1 MNKDFNLFRLNCM
14 MEDNK
19 SKNYNSIIVSLVS
32 ELLYEN
38 DNGEIN
44 REECYSYIVNN
55 LKVKL
60 QKDLFIRIVEKS
72 ANFIHVPNKNDV
84 GIKLT
89 DKKYAEINLNI
100 TNHSIDKHINNF
112 LDKENLPRKLKKA
125 IESLLF
131 QAIYENINSFTIQ
144 NIDSIVPVN
153 AKENYSVEEINVFN
167 NFLSDSSI
175 EKNTVLFN
183 TFLKAVEFAIITSGK
198 GVNEF
203 TKGVFQGKEYLLDA
217 NIIFRL
223 LGVGGNE
230 RQASLINL
238 IDQCNHQGIKFLYT
252 NESYQE
258 FKRKVDA
265 SISDIK
271 RATENKSIELL
282 QEMLLEDN
290 VEFNEG
296 FITHYAQCKI
306 DKHVRSPEQ
315 YEIKIMSDFR
325 ILCAKHKISP
335 LTLNGNLKARDIERM
350 QESLYKEKKDI
361 NQYSN
366 YTKTAAKV
374 DATNVLSVNYIRGQ
388 NNYNYSDI
396 KSFYLSTDRTL
407 NGILAKKADNKIAE
421 TILPSQLFILHNS
434 LSDDVD
440 EKDYEAFTKFLKRR
454 TTEFKYSGRQVL
466 SYIDEIRNHTVEP
479 ENIKEILK
487 AYSDKKYD
495 TTLLEIDVEPE
506 YVSIREFAETY
517 IDTKLKKAEL
527 GDEKYNRVL
536 ENSLKDFPTLL
547 TSAKNTVRII
557 DVLITI
563 LLIPITGLVVK
574 KLVDDLL
581 TVVIAIIIV
590 ETIKFILSTRLN
602 IYSEWTKNI
611 FIRKI
616 EKSSYH
622 KTFKSVDRTYIK
634 KAKDF
639 IDGEIKIWK

>member
-1 MNKDFNLFRLNCM
+1 MNKNFNLFRLNCM

-19 SKNYNSIIVSLVS
+19 SKNYNAIIVSLVS
-32 ELLYEN
+32 ELLFEN
-38 DNGEIN
+38 DNVEIN
-44 REECYSYIVNN
+44 REECYSYIVND
-55 LKVKL
+55 LKIKL
-60 QKDLFIRIVEKS
+60 QKDLFVKILEKS
-72 ANFIHVPNKNDV
+72 TNFVHTPKQTDV

-89 DKKYAEINLNI
+89 DKKYAEINNNV
-100 TNHSIDKHINNF
+100 TNHSIGKYIDDF
-112 LDKENLPRKLKKA
+112 LHKEKLSTDLKSS

-153 AKENYSVEEINVFN
+153 AKENYSVEEINAFN
-167 NFLSDSSI
+167 NFLSDSNR

-198 GVNEF
+198 GVSEF
-203 TKGVFQGKEYLLDA
+203 TKGVFEGKEYLLDA

-223 LGVGGNE
+223 LGVGGTE

-238 IDQCNHQGIKFLYT
+238 IEQCNHQGIKFFYT

-271 RATENKSIELL
+271 RATESKSIALL
-282 QEMLLEDN
+282 EEMLIEDN
-290 VEFNEG
+290 VDFNQG

-306 DKHVRSPEQ
+306 DKQVRSPEQ
-315 YEIKIMSDFR
+315 YETKIMADFR
-325 ILCAKHKISP
+325 ILCQKHNIST
-335 LTLNGNLKARDIERM
+335 LSLNGNLKTRDIERL
-350 QESLYKEKKDI
+350 QNGLFKAKKDI
-361 NQYSN
+361 YEFSN

-374 DATNVLSVNYIRGQ
+374 DAINVLAVKHLRGQ
-388 NNYNYSDI
+388 NDYNYSDI

-407 NGILAKKADNKIAE
+407 NGILAEKAGDKIAE

-434 LSDDVD
+434 LSDNGD

-495 TTLLEIDVEPE
+495 TSLLDIDVEPE
-506 YVSIREFAETY
+506 YVSIKEFAETY
-517 IDTKLKKAEL
+517 VDNKLKKAEV
-527 GDEKYNRVL
+527 GDEKYKKVL
-536 ENSLKDFPTLL
+536 ENAEKEFPKYLK
-547 TSAKNTVRII
+547 SAKTTVKII

-563 LLIPITGLVVK
+563 LIIPITVLIVK
-574 KLVDDLL
+574 KFVDEILI
-581 TVVIAIIIV
+581 VIIGVLIA
-590 ETIKFILSTRLN
+590 ESIKFILSSRLSF
-602 IYSEWTKNI
+602 YSDWTKSI
-611 FIRKI
+611 FMSKV

-634 KAKDF
+634 KAKEF